1 MINAERRQTRL
12 PRAFGSAAAQR
23 STVGNSCMVRLHA
36 SRHSAFVMC
45 VAGSQNPMQSAK
57 LLPPPPGALG
67 ADSLGLLDEAPG
79 DRARLPEPVVPPVE
93 NCVGSCGESGAIA
106 GAWGVGEP
114 TTDGGLDVL
123 SVTGA
128 AGGPLLMTP
137 LVDDVPGRTG
147 LAEGDPDRSCA
158 RPWPLPVTI
167 PPILCNPPPAD
178 RAVAA
183 SGCREIIEIATAA
196 RGQARR
202 STSMG
207 HHPFPA
213 APESNVQP
221 RNSFDHLRVVAGGR
235 LGNRQAAQWDVTMP
249 G

>member
-12 PRAFGSAAAQR
+12 PRAFGLAAAQR
-23 STVGNSCMVRLHA
+23 STVGNSSMVRLHA

-67 ADSLGLLDEAPG
+67 ANSLGLPDEAPG
-79 DRARLPEPVVPPVE
+79 TGPGCRSRSFRPWKTASAAAARAELCRRLGCRGGPP
-93 NCVGSCGESGAIA
+93 
-106 GAWGVGEP
+106 P
-114 TTDGGLDVL
+114 DGGLDVL

-167 PPILCNPPPAD
+167 PPTLCAPPPAD

-183 SGCREIIEIATAA
+183 SG
-196 RGQARR
+196 
-202 STSMG
+202 
-207 HHPFPA
+207 
-213 APESNVQP
+213 
-221 RNSFDHLRVVAGGR
+221 
-235 LGNRQAAQWDVTMP
+235 
-249 G
+249 